1 MPTYRYICPKCGAE
15 KTEVKLMRDCDEP
28 VYCECG
34 EKMNRQFGVATF
46 KIRGASSKNNF
57 VGELYKNDLGSVTGK

>member
-1 MPTYRYICPKCGAE
+1 MPNYHYKCPQCGKE
-15 KTEVKLMRDCDEP
+15 KQEIKLMCQSDDP

-57 VGELYKNDLGSVTGK
+57 IGELYKNDLGSVTGK